1 MSRRHPA
8 RRVLFL
14 VTAGALCLASSGC
27 GDRGEFSASSAPPS
41 TVPPGVAAVG
51 VLDEGA
57 VAGLRLNQIQVLGS
71 HNSYKLAI
79 GPRLLELYRGWRGDA
94 ASTLD
99 YWHPP
104 LAAQLDHGLR
114 KLELDV
120 FYDPEGGRYARPG
133 GLVWAPEDGEL
144 SAASFDPARELDRP
158 GFKVLHVQDLDFR
171 SSCLTFAACLG
182 ELRAWSERHP
192 GHLPI
197 VVTINAKDQRIEREG
212 LDPVFVEPLPFDAAA
227 LDALD
232 AEIVAVLGRER
243 LLVPDDVR
251 GDAPSL
257 ETAVLERG
265 WPLLEDVRGRF
276 LFVLDEGGAKLET
289 YLEGHPS
296 LERRVLFVDVEP
308 GHPAAAVRIVNDP
321 IERAD
326 EIRDLVRRGYLVRT
340 RADAD
345 TREARAGDTT
355 RRDAA
360 FATGAHFVSTDYYLP
375 EQAPGTGYRVQV
387 PGASTD
393 RFSGVVVAQCNPLT
407 ALGECVV
414 VGGPG

>member
-1 MSRRHPA
+1 M
-8 RRVLFL
+8 
-14 VTAGALCLASSGC
+14 CLAWGGC
-27 GDRGEFSASSAPPS
+27 ADRHDSSASSAPP
-41 TVPPGVAAVG
+41 GVADVVVVA
-51 VLDEGA
+51 EGA
-57 VAGLRLNQIQVLGS
+57 VSGLRLDQIQVLGS

-79 GPRLLELYRGWRGDA
+79 RPRLLDLYRGWRGEA
-94 ASTLD
+94 ASALD

-133 GLVWAPEDGEL
+133 GLVWAPEEGAPEEDEL
-144 SAASFDPARELDRP
+144 APDSFDPKGELARP

-171 SSCLTFAACLG
+171 SSCLTLAACLG

-197 VVTINAKDQRIEREG
+197 VVTLNAKDQRIEREG
-212 LDPVFVEPLPFDAAA
+212 LDPAFVEPLPFDAAA

-232 AEIVAVLGRER
+232 AEIVAALGRER

-296 LERRVLFVDVEP
+296 LEGRVLFVDVEP
-308 GHPAAAVRIVNDP
+308 RHPAAAVRIVNDP
-321 IERAD
+321 IERGD

-360 FATGAHFVSTDYYLP
+360 FASGAQFVSTDYYLS
-375 EQAPGTGYRVQV
+375 EQAPGTGYLVELPWAVGVRDDGRATVARCNPV
-387 PGASTD
+387 TAARICMLVGGAS
-393 RFSGVVVAQCNPLT
+393 P
-407 ALGECVV
+407 
-414 VGGPG
+414 